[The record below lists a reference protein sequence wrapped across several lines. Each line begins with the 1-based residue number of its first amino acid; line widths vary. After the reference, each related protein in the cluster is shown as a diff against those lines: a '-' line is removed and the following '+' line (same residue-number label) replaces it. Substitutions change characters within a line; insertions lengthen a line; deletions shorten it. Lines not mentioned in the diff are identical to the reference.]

1 MNCPA
6 PSENSSS
13 TKGEPLFAAPFDS
26 SHVDGSGA
34 GAEVGL
40 SVKREVSVDVLD
52 SLWQQTHHCHCGL
65 ICGEAKGPCLP
76 WLRFGGGGMYG
87 LPAWNHG

>member
-1 MNCPA
+1 TSEWERRGGVCMNCPA

-52 SLWQQTHHCHCGL
+52 S
-65 ICGEAKGPCLP
+65 
-76 WLRFGGGGMYG
+76 
-87 LPAWNHG
+87 